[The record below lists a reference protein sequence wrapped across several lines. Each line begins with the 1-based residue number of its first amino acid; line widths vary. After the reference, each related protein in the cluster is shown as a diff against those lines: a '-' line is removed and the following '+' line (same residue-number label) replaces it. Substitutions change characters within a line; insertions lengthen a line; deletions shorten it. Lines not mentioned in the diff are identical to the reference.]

1 MATNGV
7 STITASAAGFSQ
19 PIVLDRGLFQ
29 FGVGLLVTIP
39 ATVTAVLYSVQVCGD
54 NPNVGNGGLT
64 NWNDHDIMKQLTAS
78 ANGNLAFPVTGLRLN
93 VISYVGSGTITF
105 NIVMIQKAGGS

>member
-7 STITASAAGFSQ
+7 STITATGVGTGQ

-54 NPNVGNGGLT
+54 NPNVGNGLT